1 MLANICIHKFL
12 IGKISKVVPQLLTK
26 GQLGPCTLPQA
37 KLVPKLLDF
46 DSVTSSNRFCHPRR
60 QSRGDGSHEKTNMPS
75 FLSNVSHP
83 LPLRILSS
91 RSSRCSWWPSARYAP
106 HRRRR
111 LGRSRPRGTPA
122 ALLADSRHSRP
133 RAPPAGLLVITVS
146 DLLRLSRPP
155 PTELC
160 CAWQQAQAGR
170 DGRTSH
176 DPESDPRRGEMEV
189 RHPWRFC
196 GSNRFLFCL
205 SCLPALIF

>member
-1 MLANICIHKFL
+1 MF
-12 IGKISKVVPQLLTK
+12 
-26 GQLGPCTLPQA
+26 
-37 KLVPKLLDF
+37 
-46 DSVTSSNRFCHPRR
+46 SNRFCHPRR

-91 RSSRCSWWPSARYAP
+91 RSSRRSWWPSARYAP
-106 HRRRR
+106 HHRRR

-122 ALLADSRHSRP
+122 ALLADNRHSRP
-133 RAPPAGLLVITVS
+133 RAPPAGLLVIAVS
-146 DLLRLSRPP
+146 DLLRLRSSSAARGSRHR
-155 PTELC
+155 L
-160 CAWQQAQAGR
+160 GR

>member
-1 MLANICIHKFL
+1 MLANICIHQFL

-46 DSVTSSNRFCHPRR
+46 DSITSSNRFCHPRR
-60 QSRGDGSHEKTNMPS
+60 QSRGDGSHEKANMPS

-91 RSSRCSWWPSARYAP
+91 RSSRCSWWPSARYVP

-133 RAPPAGLLVITVS
+133 RAPPAGLLVIAVS
-146 DLLRLSRPP
+146 DLLRLRPSSAARGSRHR
-155 PTELC
+155 L
-160 CAWQQAQAGR
+160 GR

-189 RHPWRFC
+189 RHP
-196 GSNRFLFCL
+196 
-205 SCLPALIF
+205 

>member
-1 MLANICIHKFL
+1 MLANICIHQFL

-37 KLVPKLLDF
+37 KLVPKLLNF
-46 DSVTSSNRFCHPRR
+46 DSVTSSHPFFRSCR
-60 QSRGDGSHEKTNMPS
+60 QFGGDRSHEKTNMPS
-75 FLSNVSHP
+75 FFVQRLPPGHP
-83 LPLRILSS
+83 ATPYLCASYPVAF
-91 RSSRCSWWPSARYAP
+91 W
-106 HRRRR
+106 
-111 LGRSRPRGTPA
+111 SRPRGTPA
-122 ALLADSRHSRP
+122 TLLADSRHSRP
-133 RAPPAGLLVITVS
+133 RAPPAGLLVIAVS
-146 DLLRLSRPP
+146 DLLRLRSSPAARGSRHR
-155 PTELC
+155 L
-160 CAWQQAQAGR
+160 GR